1 MRQTALNL
9 LGRAVGRKR
18 EPAPGLPAQELYT
31 YQGSVDLFLRAAKV
45 IPEGIYGHK
54 NPAFLLPGACPYYA
68 DRVEG
73 SHYWDVDGNEYIDFL
88 CGYGPIVLGHNHPQV
103 EEAVTQQMAKGSCFN
118 HPGEPMVQLAER
130 LVSLIPGADWAVFA
144 KNGSDVTTW
153 AIRVAREYTGRK
165 KIVMVR
171 GTYHGAHAWCTAYP
185 GGVLPEEKANVL
197 QMGWNRLDELER
209 LVEEHHGEIAGV
221 IMTPYHH
228 PTYAAQEMPA
238 DGFWAG
244 VHEICNREEMLLI
257 LDDIRA
263 GFRLDIHGSQSVFG
277 IEPDLVCYA
286 KAMANGHP
294 IATALGR
301 EMLRDAAEAVFL
313 SGTFWFSSVPMVAAL
328 TTLRILEETD
338 TIPHMARLGTR
349 LKEGL
354 EERGKAHDYRVT
366 VSGPPALPYMTFDD
380 DPDLYH
386 MQVFCREMIARGVF
400 LHPHHNWFICA
411 AHTEADIDYALEMAD
426 VAFDLTRQELGD

>member
-1 MRQTALNL
+1 MAQATLNL
-9 LGRAVGRKR
+9 EQAK
-18 EPAPGLPAQELYT
+18 PGSERPSHELYS
-31 YQGSVDLFLRAAKV
+31 YLRSVDLFVRAARV

-68 DRVEG
+68 ERAEG

-88 CGYGPIVLGHNHPQV
+88 CGYGPVILGHNHPTV
-103 EEAVTQQMAKGSCFN
+103 EQAVIQQMARGSCFN
-118 HPGEPMVQLAER
+118 HPGQPMVQLAER
-130 LVSLIPGADWAVFA
+130 LVDLISTADWAVFA

-153 AIRVAREYTGRK
+153 AIRVAREHTGRK

-171 GTYHGAHAWCTAYP
+171 GTYHGTHAWCTAYP

-197 QMGWNRLDELER
+197 HMDWNRLDELER
-209 LVEEHHGEIAGV
+209 LAQEHRGEIAGV

-238 DGFWAG
+238 DGFWSG
-244 VHEICNREEMLLI
+244 VREMCDREGALLI

-263 GFRLDIHGSQSVFG
+263 GFRLDVHGCLPVFD

-286 KAMANGHP
+286 KAMGNGHP
-294 IATALGR
+294 IAAAVGR
-301 EMLRDAAEAVFL
+301 DVLRDAAEAVFL

-328 TTLRILEETD
+328 TTLRILETTD
-338 TIPHMARLGTR
+338 AIPKMARLGTR
-349 LKEGL
+349 LKNGL
-354 EERGKAHDYRVT
+354 VERAMAHGFRVT

-386 MQVFCREMIARGVF
+386 IQVFCREMIARGVF
-400 LHPHHNWFICA
+400 LHPHHNWFLCA